1 MITEKTKLYQALGIS
16 EQVLAFGT
24 EIEKELKER
33 FAQIDEVA
41 EYNQLK
47 VIHAMQKCKVSEACL
62 YSTTGYGYNDLGRDT
77 LEQVYAACFGRRT
90 GRIRGYSQRPL

>member
-1 MITEKTKLYQALGIS
+1 MGREEKIMITEKTKLYQALVIS

-62 YSTTGYGYNDLGRDT
+62 YSTT
-77 LEQVYAACFGRRT
+77 
-90 GRIRGYSQRPL
+90 